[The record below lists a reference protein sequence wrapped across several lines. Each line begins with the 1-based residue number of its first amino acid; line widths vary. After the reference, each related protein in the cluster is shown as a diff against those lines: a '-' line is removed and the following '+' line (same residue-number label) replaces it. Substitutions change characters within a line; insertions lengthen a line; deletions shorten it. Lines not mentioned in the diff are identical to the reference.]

1 MRILIVK
8 LSSFG
13 DVVHT
18 FPALTDL
25 QAARPE
31 VEVDWLVEE
40 AFAPIA
46 GMHPAVTQVHPV
58 AYRRLRSSL
67 NRWPALA
74 RHVWALRRG
83 LRARKYELVVDLQ
96 GLIKSATFA
105 RLAGAKI
112 TGFDKA
118 SAREPAATR
127 LYRHHYAVPK
137 NLHAV
142 ERSRRL
148 LAAALGY
155 ELREGTTAPRIRRS
169 GNAPGKMKLPARYGL
184 ALHAASWP
192 TKLWP
197 EDRWRRLI
205 EERATKG
212 DAIILPWGN
221 ADERAR
227 SERLASGVSG
237 AIVLPRV
244 LAGAELAHLIA
255 GASFAV
261 GLDSGLMH
269 LVAAFD
275 VPGVWLYGPTDPALT
290 GPYGERQIVVRST
303 WPEAPCFRRRCD
315 RTPGG
320 ACCTDAVA
328 YEPVAEAVDAL
339 LASLPR

>member
-1 MRILIVK
+1 MRVLIVK

-25 QAARPE
+25 QAARPDI
-31 VEVDWLVEE
+31 EVDWLVEE

-46 GMHPAVTQVHPV
+46 GMHPAVAAVHPV
-58 AYRRLRSSL
+58 AYRRLRWPL
-67 NRWPALA
+67 TRWPALT
-74 RHVWALRRG
+74 RQIWLLRYR
-83 LRARKYELVVDLQ
+83 LRTRKYDLVVDLQ
-96 GLIKSATFA
+96 GLIKSAAFA
-105 RLAGAKI
+105 RLAGAP
-112 TGFDKA
+112 TAGFDKA

-127 LYRHHYAVPK
+127 LYRRRHAVPK
-137 NLHAV
+137 NIHAV

-155 ELREGTTAPRIRRS
+155 ELREGTA
-169 GNAPGKMKLPARYGL
+169 APGVALPDHAPDKMQLPARYGL
-184 ALHAASWP
+184 ILHAASWP

-197 EDRWRRLI
+197 EDRWRRLV
-205 EERATKG
+205 EDRTARGE
-212 DAIILPWGN
+212 AIVLPWGN
-221 ADERAR
+221 AKERAR
-227 SERLASGVSG
+227 SERLTTGMPRAV
-237 AIVLPRV
+237 VLPRV
-244 LAGAELAHLIA
+244 LAGAELVDLIA

-275 VPGVWLYGPTDPALT
+275 VPGVWLYGPSDPALT
-290 GPYGERQIVVRST
+290 GPHGERQIVVRSK

-320 ACCTDAVA
+320 TCCMDAIA

-339 LASLPR
+339 LATLPR